1 MQIKSNVI
9 TEKGLEMPMNTQGNA
24 LPELV
29 DPLEHIS
36 NQHPCFGK
44 GPNLNKGRIHLPVSP
59 TCNIQCAFCNRSRNT
74 YEKRPGVTGEI
85 LTPVEA
91 ADVVDKA
98 LKLCPEITVAGI
110 AGPGDTLASDYA
122 IETFNVIKERH
133 PELINCL
140 STNGLLLEEKAER
153 LIEAGVKTITVT
165 VNAVD
170 PEILQHICL
179 FVVKDGKTYVGT
191 EGAKIL
197 IEAQKRGIKKVKEL
211 GAMVKVNMVLC
222 PGINDEHVEEVAKT
236 VSELGADFFNIIPLI
251 PQHKLAHL
259 HEPSCQELYEARAKA
274 EKYIRVFRHCQRC
287 RADAAGI
294 PGKLEISDKLYDLKK
309 LNAQNTFSHG

>member
-1 MQIKSNVI
+1 MYNNS
-9 TEKGLEMPMNTQGNA
+9 NA
-24 LPELV
+24 LQELN

-59 TCNIQCAFCNRSRNT
+59 SCNIQCAFCNRTRNKD
-74 YEKRPGVTGEI
+74 EKRPGVTSEI
-85 LTPVEA
+85 LTPGEA
-91 ADVVDKA
+91 AEILDKA
-98 LKLCPEITVAGI
+98 LELCPEITVAGI

-122 IETFNVIKERH
+122 IETFKLIKEKH

-140 STNGLLLEEKAER
+140 STNGLLLEERAQE
-153 LIEAGVKTITVT
+153 LIDAGVKTVTVT

-170 PEILQHICL
+170 PEVLKHICL
-179 FVVKDGKTYVGT
+179 WIVKDGITYTGV
-191 EGAKIL
+191 EGARIL
-197 IEAQKRGIKKVKEL
+197 IDAQLRGIRKIKDL
-211 GAMVKVNMVLC
+211 GAMVKVNTVLC

-236 VSELGADFFNIIPLI
+236 VSELGADFMNIIPLI
-251 PQHKLAHL
+251 PQHKLSHLQEPDCMML
-259 HEPSCQELYEARAKA
+259 HEARMKA

-294 PGKLEISDKLYDLKK
+294 PGKVEISDQLYDIKK
-309 LNAQNTFSHG
+309 LNAKNTFSHG